1 MTQRELA
8 KLANVSF
15 STVSKAFNN
24 SDDISDETKNHIFRI
39 AKQYGCYGEFFKGKY
54 HKKIIAIICPEIV
67 SSYYAEFI
75 KYFQMLIERDGD
87 IPIISSDNF
96 DKKTSDE
103 LIEYYA
109 SYMKVDGI
117 ITFGLKSALK
127 KGYTTPIVS
136 VLSNISYSVDTVE
149 VNFKSAVFDAVKLL
163 DDYGHKKIAFLG
175 EKLTTA
181 KAELYKKAMKNIG
194 NSNIN
199 VIESEYRFEAAG
211 EDGVRQILT
220 MGNSVTALI
229 CAYDNIAFGAIK
241 ELKKAGLRVP
251 DDVSV
256 IGMDNI
262 NTGKYAETSLTTIDS
277 NPEQVCT
284 AAWNLLNKKIKNP
297 YLSGKK
303 EIINAKL
310 IIRESIARCNTIIS
324 ETTLK

>member
-24 SDDISDETKNHIFRI
+24 SDDISDETKNHIFKI

-67 SSYYAEFI
+67 SSYYTEFI
-75 KYFQMLIERDGD
+75 KCFQTLIEKDGN
-87 IPIISSDNF
+87 IPIVSSDNF
-96 DKKTSDE
+96 DKNKADE

-117 ITFGLKSALK
+117 IAFGL

-136 VLSNISYSVDTVE
+136 VLSDISSSVDTVE
-149 VNFKSAVFDAVKLL
+149 VDLESAVFDAVKLL
-163 DDYGHKKIAFLG
+163 NDYGHKKIAFLG

-284 AAWNLLNKKIKNP
+284 AAWNLLNEKIKNP

-324 ETTLK
+324 ETTLN

>member
-1 MTQRELA
+1 MILQLGQRPIPEPRHPDGVAYREAAVVVVYEDQLA
-8 KLANVSF
+8 A
-15 STVSKAFNN
+15 
-24 SDDISDETKNHIFRI
+24 
-39 AKQYGCYGEFFKGKY
+39 
-54 HKKIIAIICPEIV
+54 EIV
-67 SSYYAEFI
+67 R
-75 KYFQMLIERDGD
+75 RDGER
-87 IPIISSDNF
+87 
-96 DKKTSDE
+96 KTY
-103 LIEYYA
+103 LPA
-109 SYMKVDGI
+109 AVCAVPVVHH
-117 ITFGLKSALK
+117 L
-127 KGYTTPIVS
+127 PIVAEELHIDPAPPRTGEDTLYAKVEPVGLIS
-136 VLSNISYSVDTVE
+136 YQRVLSE
-149 VNFKSAVFDAVKLL
+149 AVQLL
-163 DDYGHKKIAFLG
+163 AR
-175 EKLTTA
+175 
-181 KAELYKKAMKNIG
+181 AEHRRVGKVVG
-194 NSNIN
+194 VS
-199 VIESEYRFEAAG
+199 RFETAG

-262 NTGKYAETSLTTIDS
+262 NTGKYADTSLTTIDS

-284 AAWNLLNKKIKNP
+284 AAWNLLNEKIKNP

>member
-24 SDDISDETKNHIFRI
+24 SDDISEETKNHIFRI

-136 VLSNISYSVDTVE
+136 VLSNISSSVDTVE

-199 VIESEYRFEAAG
+199 VIESEHRFEAAG

-251 DDVSV
+251 NDISV

-262 NTGKYAETSLTTIDS
+262 NTGKYTDTSLTTIDS

-284 AAWNLLNKKIKNP
+284 AAWNLLNEKIKNP

-324 ETTLK
+324 DTTLK

>member
-24 SDDISDETKNHIFRI
+24 SDDISEETKNYIFKI

-75 KYFQMLIERDGD
+75 NFFQTLIEKDGD

-96 DKKTSDE
+96 DKNTSDE

-117 ITFGLKSALK
+117 ITFELKSALK

-136 VLSNISYSVDTVE
+136 VLSNISSSVDTVE

-251 DDVSV
+251 NDVSV

-262 NTGKYAETSLTTIDS
+262 NTGKYTDTSLTTIDS

-284 AAWNLLNKKIKNP
+284 AAWNLLNEKIKNP

>member
-24 SDDISDETKNHIFRI
+24 SDDISEETKNHIFRI

-75 KYFQMLIERDGD
+75 KYFQILIEKDGD

-96 DKKTSDE
+96 DKNTSDE

-117 ITFGLKSALK
+117 ITFGLRSALK

-136 VLSNISYSVDTVE
+136 VLSDISSYVDTVE
-149 VNFKSAVFDAVKLL
+149 VDFKSAVFDAVKLL
-163 DDYGHKKIAFLG
+163 NDYGHKKIAFLG

-262 NTGKYAETSLTTIDS
+262 NTGKYADSSLTTIDS
-277 NPEQVCT
+277 NPEEVCT
-284 AAWNLLNKKIKNP
+284 AAWNLLQEKIKNP
-297 YLSGKK
+297 YFFAKK
-303 EIINAKL
+303 ETINAKL
-310 IIRESIARCNTIIS
+310 IVRESIARCNTIIS

>member
-24 SDDISDETKNHIFRI
+24 SDDISDETKNQIFKI

-75 KYFQMLIERDGD
+75 KYFQTLIEKDGN
-87 IPIISSDNF
+87 IPIVSSDNF
-96 DKKTSDE
+96 DKNKADE

-117 ITFGLKSALK
+117 IAFGLKSALK
-127 KGYTTPIVS
+127 KGYKTPIVS
-136 VLSNISYSVDTVE
+136 VLSDISSSVDTVE
-149 VNFKSAVFDAVKLL
+149 VNLENAVFDAVKLL
-163 DDYGHKKIAFLG
+163 NDYGHKKIAFLG

-181 KAELYKKAMKNIG
+181 KAELYKKAMKNIK

-211 EDGVRQILT
+211 EDGVRQILA
-220 MGNSVTALI
+220 MGNRVTALI

-241 ELKKAGLRVP
+241 KLKKEGLRVP

-262 NTGKYAETSLTTIDS
+262 NTGKYADTSLTTIDS
-277 NPEQVCT
+277 NPEEVCAT
-284 AAWNLLNKKIKNP
+284 AWNLLKEKIKNP
-297 YLSGKK
+297 YLFGKK
-303 EIINAKL
+303 DIINAKL
-310 IIRESIARCNTIIS
+310 IIRESIARCNTIVS
-324 ETTLK
+324 ETTLN

>member
-24 SDDISDETKNHIFRI
+24 SDDISDETKNHIFKI

-67 SSYYAEFI
+67 SSYYTEFI
-75 KYFQMLIERDGD
+75 KCFQTLIEKDGN
-87 IPIISSDNF
+87 IPIVSSDNF
-96 DKKTSDE
+96 DKNKADE

-117 ITFGLKSALK
+117 IAFGLKSALK

-136 VLSNISYSVDTVE
+136 VLSDISSSVDTVE
-149 VNFKSAVFDAVKLL
+149 VDLESAVFDAVKLL
-163 DDYGHKKIAFLG
+163 NDYGHKKIAFLG

-194 NSNIN
+194 NSNTN
-199 VIESEYRFEAAG
+199 VIESEHRFEAAG

-284 AAWNLLNKKIKNP
+284 AAWNLLNEKIKNP

>member
-136 VLSNISYSVDTVE
+136 VLSDISSYVDTVE
-149 VNFKSAVFDAVKLL
+149 VDFKSAVFDAVKLL

-211 EDGVRQILT
+211 EDGIRQILT
-220 MGNSVTALI
+220 LGNSVTALI

-241 ELKKAGLRVP
+241 ELIKAGLRVP

>member
-8 KLANVSF
+8 KLANVSY

-39 AKQYGCYGEFFKGKY
+39 AKQYGCYDEFFKGKY

-67 SSYYAEFI
+67 SSYYTEFI
-75 KYFQMLIERDGD
+75 KYFQTLIERDGN
-87 IPIISSDNF
+87 IPIVSSVNF
-96 DKKTSDE
+96 NKSKADE

-117 ITFGLKSALK
+117 IALELKSTLTK
-127 KGYTTPIVS
+127 DYTTPIVS
-136 VLSNISYSVDTVE
+136 VLSDISSSVDMVD
-149 VNFKSAVFDAVKLL
+149 VNLESAVFDAVKLL
-163 DDYGHKKIAFLG
+163 NDYGHKNIAFLG
-175 EKLTTA
+175 EKLTPV
-181 KAELYKKAMKNIG
+181 KEELFKKAMKKIK

-251 DDVSV
+251 NDVSV

-262 NTGKYAETSLTTIDS
+262 NTGKYADTSLTTIDS
-277 NPEQVCT
+277 NPEEVCT
-284 AAWNLLNKKIKNP
+284 VAWNLLKEKIKNP
-297 YLSGKK
+297 YLSTKK
-303 EIINAKL
+303 DIINAKL
-310 IIRESIARCNTIIS
+310 IIRESIARCNTTIS
-324 ETTLK
+324 EQS

>member
-24 SDDISDETKNHIFRI
+24 SDDISEETKNHIFRI

-75 KYFQMLIERDGD
+75 KYFQTLIEKNGD

-117 ITFGLKSALK
+117 IAFGLKSALK

-136 VLSNISYSVDTVE
+136 VLSNISSSVDTVE

-199 VIESEYRFEAAG
+199 VIESEHRFEAAG

-262 NTGKYAETSLTTIDS
+262 NTGKYTDTSLTTIDS

-284 AAWNLLNKKIKNP
+284 AAWNLLNEKIKNP

-324 ETTLK
+324 DTTLK

>member
-136 VLSNISYSVDTVE
+136 VLSDISSYVDTVE
-149 VNFKSAVFDAVKLL
+149 VDFKSAVFDAVKLL

-211 EDGVRQILT
+211 EDGIRQILT

-241 ELKKAGLRVP
+241 ELIKAGLRVP

>member
-75 KYFQMLIERDGD
+75 KYFQTLIEKDGN
-87 IPIISSDNF
+87 IPIVSSDNF
-96 DKKTSDE
+96 DKNTSDE

-117 ITFGLKSALK
+117 ITFELKSALK
-127 KGYTTPIVS
+127 KGYTIPIVS
-136 VLSNISYSVDTVE
+136 VLSNISSSVDTV
-149 VNFKSAVFDAVKLL
+149 VVDFKSAVFDAVKLL

-194 NSNIN
+194 NSNTT
-199 VIESEYRFEAAG
+199 VIESEHRFEAAG

-262 NTGKYAETSLTTIDS
+262 NTGKYADTSLTTIDS
-277 NPEQVCT
+277 NPEQVCM
-284 AAWNLLNKKIKNP
+284 AAWNILNEKIKNP

>member
-15 STVSKAFNN
+15 STVSKAFKN
-24 SDDISDETKNHIFRI
+24 SDDISEETKNHIFRI
-39 AKQYGCYGEFFKGKY
+39 AKQYGCYSEFFKGKY
-54 HKKIIAIICPEIV
+54 HKKIIAIICPEIA

-75 KYFQMLIERDGD
+75 KYFQTLIEKDGN
-87 IPIISSDNF
+87 IPIVSSDNF
-96 DKKTSDE
+96 DKNTSDE
-103 LIEYYA
+103 LIEFYA

-117 ITFGLKSALK
+117 IAFGLKSALK

-136 VLSNISYSVDTVE
+136 VLSNISSSVDTVE
-149 VNFKSAVFDAVKLL
+149 VDFKSAVFDAVKLL

-194 NSNIN
+194 NSNTN
-199 VIESEYRFEAAG
+199 VIESEHRFEAAG

-251 DDVSV
+251 NDVSV

-262 NTGKYAETSLTTIDS
+262 NTGKYADTSLTTIDS
-277 NPEQVCT
+277 SPEEVCT
-284 AAWNLLNKKIKNP
+284 AAWNLLNEKIKNP

-303 EIINAKL
+303 DIINAKL

-324 ETTLK
+324 ETTPI

>member
-24 SDDISDETKNHIFRI
+24 SDDISEETKNHIFRI

-75 KYFQMLIERDGD
+75 KYFQILIEKDGD

-96 DKKTSDE
+96 DKNTSDE

-117 ITFGLKSALK
+117 ITFGLRSALK

-136 VLSNISYSVDTVE
+136 VLSDISSYVDTVE
-149 VNFKSAVFDAVKLL
+149 VDFKSAVFDAVKLL
-163 DDYGHKKIAFLG
+163 NDYGHKKIAFLG

-262 NTGKYAETSLTTIDS
+262 NTGKYADSSLTTIDS
-277 NPEQVCT
+277 NPEEVCT
-284 AAWNLLNKKIKNP
+284 AAWNLLQEKIKNP
-297 YLSGKK
+297 YFFAKK
-303 EIINAKL
+303 ETINAKL
-310 IIRESIARCNTIIS
+310 IVRESIARCNTIIS
-324 ETTLK
+324 ETTLR

>member
-24 SDDISDETKNHIFRI
+24 SDDISEETKNHIFRI

-75 KYFQMLIERDGD
+75 KYFQTLIEKNGD
-87 IPIISSDNF
+87 IPIISSDHF
-96 DKKTSDE
+96 DKNTSDE

-117 ITFGLKSALK
+117 IAFGLKSALK

-136 VLSNISYSVDTVE
+136 VLSNISSSVDTVE

-199 VIESEYRFEAAG
+199 VIESEHRFEAAG

-262 NTGKYAETSLTTIDS
+262 NTGKYTDTSLTTIDS

-284 AAWNLLNKKIKNP
+284 AAWNLLNEKIKNP

-324 ETTLK
+324 DTTLK

>member
-24 SDDISDETKNHIFRI
+24 SDDISDETKNHIFKI

-67 SSYYAEFI
+67 SSYYTEFI
-75 KYFQMLIERDGD
+75 KCFQTLIEKDGN
-87 IPIISSDNF
+87 IPIVSSDNF
-96 DKKTSDE
+96 DKNKADE

-117 ITFGLKSALK
+117 IAFGLKSALK

-136 VLSNISYSVDTVE
+136 VLSDISSSVDTVE
-149 VNFKSAVFDAVKLL
+149 VDLESAVFDAVKLL
-163 DDYGHKKIAFLG
+163 NDYGHKKIAFLG

-229 CAYDNIAFGAIK
+229 
-241 ELKKAGLRVP
+241 
-251 DDVSV
+251 
-256 IGMDNI
+256 
-262 NTGKYAETSLTTIDS
+262 
-277 NPEQVCT
+277 
-284 AAWNLLNKKIKNP
+284 
-297 YLSGKK
+297 
-303 EIINAKL
+303 
-310 IIRESIARCNTIIS
+310 
-324 ETTLK
+324 

>member
-1 MTQRELA
+1 MTQRERA

-24 SDDISDETKNHIFRI
+24 SDDISEETKNHIFRI

-75 KYFQMLIERDGD
+75 KYFQMLIEKDGD

-96 DKKTSDE
+96 DKNTSDE

-136 VLSNISYSVDTVE
+136 VLSDISSYVDTVE
-149 VNFKSAVFDAVKLL
+149 VDFKSAVFDAVKLL

-181 KAELYKKAMKNIG
+181 KAELYKKAM
-194 NSNIN
+194 
-199 VIESEYRFEAAG
+199 
-211 EDGVRQILT
+211 
-220 MGNSVTALI
+220 ALH
-229 CAYDNIAFGAIK
+229 
-241 ELKKAGLRVP
+241 RTV
-251 DDVSV
+251 
-256 IGMDNI
+256 
-262 NTGKYAETSLTTIDS
+262 
-277 NPEQVCT
+277 Q
-284 AAWNLLNKKIKNP
+284 
-297 YLSGKK
+297 
-303 EIINAKL
+303 
-310 IIRESIARCNTIIS
+310 R
-324 ETTLK
+324 

>member
-1 MTQRELA
+1 
-8 KLANVSF
+8 
-15 STVSKAFNN
+15 
-24 SDDISDETKNHIFRI
+24 
-39 AKQYGCYGEFFKGKY
+39 
-54 HKKIIAIICPEIV
+54 
-67 SSYYAEFI
+67 
-75 KYFQMLIERDGD
+75 
-87 IPIISSDNF
+87 
-96 DKKTSDE
+96 
-103 LIEYYA
+103 
-109 SYMKVDGI
+109 MKVDGI
-117 ITFGLKSALK
+117 IAFGLKSALK

-136 VLSNISYSVDTVE
+136 VLSNISSSVDTVE
-149 VNFKSAVFDAVKLL
+149 VDFESAVFDAVKLL
-163 DDYGHKKIAFLG
+163 NDYGHKKIAFLG

-241 ELKKAGLRVP
+241 ELKKAGLHVP
-251 DDVSV
+251 NDVSV

-262 NTGKYAETSLTTIDS
+262 NTGKYTDTSLTTIDS

-324 ETTLK
+324 DTTLK

>member
-24 SDDISDETKNHIFRI
+24 SDDISEETKNHIFRI

-75 KYFQMLIERDGD
+75 KYFQMLIEKDGD

-96 DKKTSDE
+96 DKNTSDE

-117 ITFGLKSALK
+117 IAFGLKSALK

-136 VLSNISYSVDTVE
+136 VLSDISSSVDTVE
-149 VNFKSAVFDAVKLL
+149 VDFKSAVFDAVKLL

-194 NSNIN
+194 NSNTN
-199 VIESEYRFEAAG
+199 VIESKYRFETAG

-251 DDVSV
+251 NDVSV

-262 NTGKYAETSLTTIDS
+262 NTGKYTDTSLTTIDS

-284 AAWNLLNKKIKNP
+284 AAWNLLNEKIKNP

>member
-117 ITFGLKSALK
+117 ITFELKSALK

-136 VLSNISYSVDTVE
+136 VLSDISSYVDTVE
-149 VNFKSAVFDAVKLL
+149 VDFKSAVFDAVKLL

-211 EDGVRQILT
+211 EDGIRQILT

-241 ELKKAGLRVP
+241 ELIKAGLRVP

>member
-24 SDDISDETKNHIFRI
+24 SDDISEETKNHIFRI

-75 KYFQMLIERDGD
+75 KYFQMLIEKDGD

-96 DKKTSDE
+96 DKNTSDE

-109 SYMKVDGI
+109 SYMKVEGMI
-117 ITFGLKSALK
+117 VFGLKGELK
-127 KGYTTPIVS
+127 KGYNVPIVS
-136 VLSNISYSVDTVE
+136 VFPATESSIDTVK
-149 VNFKSAVFDAVKLL
+149 VSFMGAVFEVVKILT
-163 DDYGHKKIAFLG
+163 DYGHKKIAFIG
-175 EKLTTA
+175 EKLTSS

-199 VIESEYRFEAAG
+199 IIESEYRFEKAG
-211 EDGVRQILT
+211 EDGIQRLLAS
-220 MGNSVTALI
+220 GDGCTAVI

-241 ELKKAGLRVP
+241 ELKRAGLRVP

-256 IGMDNI
+256 VGIDNI
-262 NTGKYAETSLTTIDS
+262 NTGKYTEPSLTTMDS
-277 NPEQVCT
+277 NPKEVCT
-284 AAWNLLNKKIKNP
+284 AAWNILKEKIKNP
-297 YLSGKK
+297 YFQSRKNIVIDSK
-303 EIINAKL
+303 I
-310 IIRESIARCNTIIS
+310 IIRESIGRCNNQS
-324 ETTLK
+324 AGVF

>member
-54 HKKIIAIICPEIV
+54 HKKIIAVICPEIA

-136 VLSNISYSVDTVE
+136 VLSDISSYVDTVE
-149 VNFKSAVFDAVKLL
+149 VDFKSAVFDAVKLL

-211 EDGVRQILT
+211 EDGIRQILT
-220 MGNSVTALI
+220 LGNSVTALI

-241 ELKKAGLRVP
+241 ELIKAGLRVP

>member
-136 VLSNISYSVDTVE
+136 VLSDISSYVDTVE
-149 VNFKSAVFDAVKLL
+149 VDFKSAVFDAVKLL

-211 EDGVRQILT
+211 EDGIRQILT

-277 NPEQVCT
+277 NPEEVCT

>member
-24 SDDISDETKNHIFRI
+24 SDDISDETKNHIFKI
-39 AKQYGCYGEFFKGKY
+39 AKQYGCYSEFFKGKY

-75 KYFQMLIERDGD
+75 KCFQTLIEKEGN
-87 IPIISSDNF
+87 IPIVSSDNF
-96 DKKTSDE
+96 DKNTSDE

-117 ITFGLKSALK
+117 IAFGLKSALK
-127 KGYTTPIVS
+127 KGYTTPTVS
-136 VLSNISYSVDTVE
+136 VLSDISSFVDTVE
-149 VNFKSAVFDAVKLL
+149 VDFKSAVFDAVKLL
-163 DDYGHKKIAFLG
+163 NDYGHKKIAFLG

-194 NSNIN
+194 NGNIN
-199 VIESEYRFEAAG
+199 IIESEHRFEAAG
-211 EDGVRQILT
+211 EDGVRRILT
-220 MGNSVTALI
+220 MGNSFTALI

-251 DDVSV
+251 NDVSV

-262 NTGKYAETSLTTIDS
+262 NIGKYADTSLTTIDS
-277 NPEQVCT
+277 NPEEVCA
-284 AAWNLLNKKIKNP
+284 AAWKLLRGKIKNP
-297 YLSGKK
+297 YFSVKK
-303 EIINAKL
+303 ETINL
-310 IIRESIARCNTIIS
+310 S
-324 ETTLK
+324 

>member
-24 SDDISDETKNHIFRI
+24 SDDISEETKNHIFRI

-75 KYFQMLIERDGD
+75 KYFQILIEKDGD

-96 DKKTSDE
+96 DKKTSDA

-117 ITFGLKSALK
+117 ITFELKSALK

-136 VLSNISYSVDTVE
+136 VLSDISSSVDTVE
-149 VNFKSAVFDAVKLL
+149 VDFKSAVFDAVKLL

-262 NTGKYAETSLTTIDS
+262 NTGKYADSSLTTIDS
-277 NPEQVCT
+277 NPEEVCT
-284 AAWNLLNKKIKNP
+284 AAWNLLQEKIKNP
-297 YLSGKK
+297 YFFAKK
-303 EIINAKL
+303 ETINAKL
-310 IIRESIARCNTIIS
+310 IIRESIAPCNTIIS
-324 ETTLK
+324 ETTQK

>member
-136 VLSNISYSVDTVE
+136 VLSDISSYVDTVE
-149 VNFKSAVFDAVKLL
+149 VDFKSAVFDAVKLL

-211 EDGVRQILT
+211 EDGIRQILT

-241 ELKKAGLRVP
+241 ELIKAGLRVP

-324 ETTLK
+324 DTTLK

>member
-24 SDDISDETKNHIFRI
+24 SDDISDETKNHIFKI
-39 AKQYGCYGEFFKGKY
+39 AKQYGCYSEFFKGKY
-54 HKKIIAIICPEIV
+54 HKKIIAIICPEIA

-75 KYFQMLIERDGD
+75 KYFQTLIEKDGN
-87 IPIISSDNF
+87 IPIVSSDNF
-96 DKKTSDE
+96 DKNTSDE

-117 ITFGLKSALK
+117 IAFELKSALK

-136 VLSNISYSVDTVE
+136 VLSNISSSVDTVE

-251 DDVSV
+251 NDVSV

-262 NTGKYAETSLTTIDS
+262 NTGKYADTSLTTIDS
-277 NPEQVCT
+277 NPEKVC
-284 AAWNLLNKKIKNP
+284 AIAWNLLTEKIKNP
-297 YLSGKK
+297 YLCTKRDVK
-303 EIINAKL
+303 INAKL
-310 IIRESIARCNTIIS
+310 IVR
-324 ETTLK
+324 ETTSYCNNHIFD

>member
-24 SDDISDETKNHIFRI
+24 SDDISDETKNYIFKI

-75 KYFQMLIERDGD
+75 KYFQMLIEKDGD

-96 DKKTSDE
+96 DKNTSDE

-136 VLSNISYSVDTVE
+136 VLSDISSYVDTVE
-149 VNFKSAVFDAVKLL
+149 VDFKSAVFDAVKLL

-211 EDGVRQILT
+211 EDGIRQILT

-241 ELKKAGLRVP
+241 ELIKAGLRVP

>member
-109 SYMKVDGI
+109 SYMMVDGI

-136 VLSNISYSVDTVE
+136 VLSDISSYVDTVE
-149 VNFKSAVFDAVKLL
+149 VDFKSAVFDAVKLL

-211 EDGVRQILT
+211 EDGIRQILT

-241 ELKKAGLRVP
+241 ELKKAGLSVP

-262 NTGKYAETSLTTIDS
+262 NTGKYTDTSLTTIDS

>member
-109 SYMKVDGI
+109 SYMMVDGI

-136 VLSNISYSVDTVE
+136 VLSDISSYVDTVE
-149 VNFKSAVFDAVKLL
+149 VDFKSAVFDAVKLL

-211 EDGVRQILT
+211 EDGIRQILT